1 MSILLKQFSGR
12 SISEIVPSLSNLRIT
27 VFREF
32 PYLYEGS
39 LDYEQNYLK
48 TYVDSEKS
56 LVIAVYDGDKLIGAS
71 TCLPLNDECD
81 EFRKPFQDDGYDI
94 EKIFYF
100 GESIILPEYRGNK
113 LGHEFFRLREE
124 HAKKVNPDLQMT
136 TFCAVER
143 ANDHPLRPVDYQTL
157 DKFWLRQG
165 YLKTINL
172 MTEFSWKDLDKENE
186 DAKPMRF
193 WVKRW
198 T

>member
-165 YLKTINL
+165 YLKTTNL